1 MCVWFAVLAI
11 FGLSEIVQSPGI
23 LRALS
28 PTYAVAFF
36 ADAPGTAFLALGSV
50 VLAVTGAEALYADMG
65 HFGRPAIRRA
75 WFVLVFPALLLNYF
89 GQGAMVLDDP
99 STRFNPFYELAPD
112 WALYPTIALATL
124 ATVIASQA
132 VISGAFSVTRQAV
145 QLGFLPRVE
154 IRHTSSRE
162 IGQIY
167 VPFVNWALLV
177 GVLVL
182 VIGFRSSTNLAS
194 AYGIAVTG
202 TLAIDTLLFFVVVR
216 LLWRKPWWIVIG
228 GATCFLTVD
237 LAFFT
242 ANIPKIV
249 HGGWFP
255 LVIAAIVFAVLM
267 TWRAGR
273 IRVQRAVQDSEV
285 SMDTFLAQ
293 VREMQPIRVP
303 GTAVFLTASGDGAP
317 RALMHNLDHNRV
329 LHQHVVLFNAGT
341 RGVPHVPDSERLDV
355 QEVGPGIVRVKA
367 QYGFQDEPK
376 IPKALRLA
384 AEQGLDIDVDHASYF
399 LSHMTLLRGPLPGM
413 ATWRKRLYIAMSRN
427 SRNAAL
433 YFGLPSEQVVEIGG
447 HIEL

>member
-11 FGLSEIVQSPGI
+11 LGISEIVQSPRSCGPVAD
-23 LRALS
+23 LRGRLLRRR
-28 PTYAVAFF
+28 
-36 ADAPGTAFLALGSV
+36 PGTAFLALGSV

-65 HFGRPAIRRA
+65 HFGRRAIRRA

-89 GQGAMVLDDP
+89 GQGALVLDDP
-99 STRFNPFYELAPD
+99 GRASTRSTRSFPTGRL
-112 WALYPTIALATL
+112 LPTIALATAGDGHRL
-124 ATVIASQA
+124 AGRHQRRLLRHPPGRAA
-132 VISGAFSVTRQAV
+132 
-145 QLGFLPRVE
+145 RVPAA
-154 IRHTSSRE
+154 RRDPPHVVAE

-242 ANIPKIV
+242 ANIPKIL

-255 LVIAAIVFAVLM
+255 LVIAAVVFAVLM
-267 TWRAGR
+267 TWHAGR

-285 SMDTFLAQ
+285 SIDTFLAQ

-303 GTAVFLTASGDGAP
+303 APRSSSRRRGTARRGPDAQP
-317 RALMHNLDHNRV
+317 RPQPRPA
-329 LHQHVVLFNAGT
+329 QHVVLFTAARAGCRT
-341 RGVPHVPDSERLDV
+341 CPMPSGSTCRRSGR
-355 QEVGPGIVRVKA
+355 
-367 QYGFQDEPK
+367 
-376 IPKALRLA
+376 
-384 AEQGLDIDVDHASYF
+384 AS
-399 LSHMTLLRGPLPGM
+399 S
-413 ATWRKRLYIAMSRN
+413 A
-427 SRNAAL
+427 
-433 YFGLPSEQVVEIGG
+433 
-447 HIEL
+447 